1 MYSVDALISYCC
13 SFPAR
18 RQ

>member
-13 SFPAR
+13 SFRAR